1 MNDDSDHFSFA
12 QKGVPGIYFE
22 TIGSIIQHYHTPR
35 DTYQNTRDENFDR
48 LFDMI
53 VRFVEE

>member
-1 MNDDSDHFSFA
+1 MIQTDEHNAYAF
-12 QKGVPGIYFE
+12 V
-22 TIGSIIQHYHTPR
+22 GSIIQHYHTPR